1 MNLRPEEISSVI
13 KDQIKRYASEL
24 EVSEVGTVI
33 QVADGIARVHGLEN
47 AMQGELLE
55 FPGEVYGM
63 VLKSTGQPIGS
74 CGIMFSDA
82 LHSAEIDKGD
92 AEIGYWVGLPHWGF
106 GYATEVVRALA
117 GRCFSELG
125 LPRLWIGHYDGN
137 ERSRR
142 VAEKCGFRYHHTEH
156 GKTSLLGD
164 IRTEHFLTLTAEEFM
179 QK

>member
-1 MNLRPEEISSVI
+1 MIETERLIMRPWREDDAETLF
-13 KDQIKRYASEL
+13 RYAQDPAVGPAAGWPPHKSVEESL
-24 EVSEVGTVI
+24 EIIRTVFS
-33 QVADGIARVHGLEN
+33 Q
-47 AMQGELLE
+47 
-55 FPGEVYGM
+55 PEVYAM

-74 CGIMFSDA
+74 CGIMFSDT
-82 LHSAEIDKGD
+82 LHSVEIDKGD
-92 AEIGYWVGLPHWGF
+92 AEIGYWVGFPHWGF

-125 LPRLWIGHYDGN
+125 LSRLWIGHYDGN